1 MRHRQLP
8 VTFYLILAAWLLGFG
23 TLPPVT
29 PAKGQTPAAQS
40 GPKETDLVRI
50 LHNLHDRF
58 PNLKMAYLSSRT
70 YGGYAASP
78 SNQEPHAYESGFAVK
93 WVISRQISV
102 DAELTFDP
110 AKGPVRSPWI
120 AWGSYLWADGHKGRS
135 DGFVWRREDFG
146 PDSTHPSP
154 AGQQKVARLLLA
166 FLKREPTSRSWF
178 LAQGAGATD
187 MQRIREIRAKRDRGE
202 ELTPEERQFV
212 QAMMARQKSAPRV
225 DQEWVKN
232 HPPRDSV
239 GLVPLCDQGRRST
252 TQDRRRD
259 AEASAGVVDQGNLS
273 APTSHCVP
281 GGGPET

>member
-8 VTFYLILAAWLLGFG
+8 VPFYLILAAWFLSSG

-50 LHNLHDRF
+50 PHNLHGRF

-78 SNQEPHAYESGFAVK
+78 LNPEPHAYESGFAVK
-93 WVISRQISV
+93 WVISRQING

-120 AWGSYLWADGHKGRS
+120 AWGPYLWADGLKGRS

-146 PDSTHPSP
+146 PDGTHPSP
-154 AGQQKVARLLLA
+154 AGQHKVARLLLA

-187 MQRIREIRAKRDRGE
+187 MQRIQEIRAKRGRGE
-202 ELTPEERQFV
+202 ELTPEEQQFV
-212 QAMMARQKSAPRV
+212 QAMMARQKSTPRV
-225 DQEWVKN
+225 DQEWVKK

-252 TQDRRRD
+252 T
-259 AEASAGVVDQGNLS
+259 
-273 APTSHCVP
+273 
-281 GGGPET
+281 